1 MILIHAKAVAQQSKP
16 SVVVTAAPK
25 ENIVAV
31 KIAAQQITFVE
42 MGYPVVS
49 SQVTSTQGHRRLR
62 RRLTIAF
69 LAGNHVA
76 PSVARQAH
84 IAVTITL
91 KPERTAGRRAGLD
104 CLQRFTG
111 VTLD

>member
-1 MILIHAKAVAQQSKP
+1 MILIHAKAVAQQTRP
-16 SVVVTAAPK
+16 SVVATAAPK

-31 KIAAQQITFVE
+31 KIAAQQITSVE
-42 MGYPVVS
+42 TEYPVAS
-49 SQVTSTQGHRRLR
+49 SRVTSTQGHPR

-76 PSVARQAH
+76 QSVARQTH

-91 KPERTAGRRAGLD
+91 TPEQTAGRRAGLD
-104 CLQRFTG
+104 C
-111 VTLD
+111 